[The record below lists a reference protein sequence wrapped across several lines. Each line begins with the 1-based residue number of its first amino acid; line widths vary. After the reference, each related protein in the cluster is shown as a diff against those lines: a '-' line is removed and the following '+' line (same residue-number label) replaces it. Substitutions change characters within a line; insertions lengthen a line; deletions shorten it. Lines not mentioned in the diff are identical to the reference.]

1 MQLVI
6 VASDAE
12 SLMQL
17 EIGYTKKLLVERSA
31 SGTPLSWK

>member
-1 MQLVI
+1 MQLEI

-17 EIGYTKKLLVERSA
+17 EIGYTK
-31 SGTPLSWK
+31 TLSEQVIGV